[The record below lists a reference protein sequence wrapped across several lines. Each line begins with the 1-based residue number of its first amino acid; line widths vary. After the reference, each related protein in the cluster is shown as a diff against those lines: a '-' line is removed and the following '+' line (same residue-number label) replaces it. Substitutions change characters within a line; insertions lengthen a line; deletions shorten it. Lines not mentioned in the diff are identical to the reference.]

1 MSGAN
6 AKPTLTG
13 EPRSGGRPGRPVR
26 LVVNGRVHEVTL
38 PAHRTLLEALRDLG
52 YVDVKNGCEKGD
64 CGACAVLLDG
74 KVVNSCLV
82 LAWQAEGKPI
92 TTNAGL
98 GTVEH
103 PHPIQEAFADAGAV
117 QCGYCTPGMVLA
129 AKALLDVNPN
139 PSEAEIREAISGN
152 LCRCTGYG
160 QIIEAVQVAAGKLR
174 ELSGSGAKESR
185 LLRGERAAESLR
197 SPDGSG
203 AVATPGASLTGE
215 RAAESLRSP
224 DGSGAVA
231 TPRGALTQE
240 GDVSCLPG
248 SQEHLIRRGGEG
260 R

>member
-98 GTVEH
+98 GTVDH

-117 QCGYCTPGMVLA
+117 TPDALRARGLVRSAGARIKVLGNGELA
-129 AKALLDVNPN
+129 CKLSVQAHAFSAVAK
-139 PSEAEIREAISGN
+139 
-152 LCRCTGYG
+152 TK
-160 QIIEAVQVAAGKLR
+160 IEAAGGVCEVVK
-174 ELSGSGAKESR
+174 
-185 LLRGERAAESLR
+185 
-197 SPDGSG
+197 
-203 AVATPGASLTGE
+203 
-215 RAAESLRSP
+215 
-224 DGSGAVA
+224 
-231 TPRGALTQE
+231 
-240 GDVSCLPG
+240 
-248 SQEHLIRRGGEG
+248 
-260 R
+260 